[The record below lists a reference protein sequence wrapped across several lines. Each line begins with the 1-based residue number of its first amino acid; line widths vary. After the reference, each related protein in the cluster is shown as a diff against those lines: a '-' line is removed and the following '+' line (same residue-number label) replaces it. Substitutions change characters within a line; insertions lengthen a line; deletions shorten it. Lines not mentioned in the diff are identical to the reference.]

1 MVQRVREVEIERTAA
16 KSNSMLI
23 ARNAIYE
30 EELRARIF
38 EFRRKVEETNKTIL
52 RQRISNNRKI
62 VESLRRTNEEVIA
75 RHLEV
80 RQRINQEAIRREVNV
95 RVSRGLESLQ
105 EFISVLRVSN
115 MSEGALKE
123 AIQDPA
129 ISGSPTEK
137 SKRASVSEFVKS
149 IQRQLIQQSDFIN
162 VAAHEL
168 RTPITPIL
176 VNAEMLEA
184 DLTDKREEVAVIVR
198 NAYRLQHLTQNILD
212 VARIDSGSLRLRKS
226 NFRLDQLITEIVS
239 DQRSRLRPGVGIES
253 SSPGEVTVNADRER
267 ITQVF
272 SNILSNALKF
282 TEKGLIEIKL
292 ETKDN
297 LVLVSIK
304 DSGPGIESE
313 LFPVLFSRF
322 GKKSYSS
329 SGMGL
334 GLYISKSI
342 LEAHQ
347 GSIDATNNSP
357 NGLGATVMFCLPM
370 SG

>member
-1 MVQRVREVEIERTAA
+1 
-16 KSNSMLI
+16 
-23 ARNAIYE
+23 
-30 EELRARIF
+30 
-38 EFRRKVEETNKTIL
+38 
-52 RQRISNNRKI
+52 
-62 VESLRRTNEEVIA
+62 
-75 RHLEV
+75 
-80 RQRINQEAIRREVNV
+80 
-95 RVSRGLESLQ
+95 
-105 EFISVLRVSN
+105 
-115 MSEGALKE
+115 
-123 AIQDPA
+123 
-129 ISGSPTEK
+129 
-137 SKRASVSEFVKS
+137 
-149 IQRQLIQQSDFIN
+149 
-162 VAAHEL
+162 
-168 RTPITPIL
+168 

-239 DQRSRLRPGVGIES
+239 DQRSRLRPGVRIES

-342 LEAHQ
+342 IEAHQ
-347 GSIDATNNSP
+347 GSIDATNNAP
-357 NGLGATVMFCLPM
+357 NGPGATVMFCLPT